1 MTIMSEDGI
10 VLADVGNSEY
20 WLCFYS
26 TIITKLD
33 SIKDQIPLAIKLLEN
48 GTCEAANCIETARQL
63 NLIRDNLSRLATS
76 ELVCDYKDPNNKK
89 HKLPEISPIVTS
101 CGNFFSTADGKDLIF
116 EINSILC
123 YAAIKKIS
131 VIAQ

>member
-1 MTIMSEDGI
+1 MTIMSNDCV

-48 GTCEAANCIETARQL
+48 GTCEATDCIETARQM
-63 NLIRDNLSRLATS
+63 NLIRDNLSRLPVS
-76 ELVCDYKDPNNKK
+76 ELVYDYKDPNNKK
-89 HKLPEISPIVTS
+89 HKLPKISPIVTS
-101 CGNFFSTADGKDLIF
+101 CGNFFTTADGKDLIF

-123 YAAIKKIS
+123 YAAIRKVS
-131 VIAQ
+131 VITQ